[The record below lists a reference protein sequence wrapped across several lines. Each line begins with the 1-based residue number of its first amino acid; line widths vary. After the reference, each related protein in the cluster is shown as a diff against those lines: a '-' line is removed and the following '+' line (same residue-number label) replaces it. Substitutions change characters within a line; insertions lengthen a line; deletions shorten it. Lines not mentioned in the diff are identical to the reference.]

1 MCIFIANSARLF
13 GTFFYSCGKT
23 LVGEIVVG
31 HRLCSGK
38 RDLAISM
45 ATTITDTVSRKV
57 LLYTI
62 GNHPPILVL

>member
-13 GTFFYSCGKT
+13 GTFPSCMKT

-62 GNHPPILVL
+62 GNHTPILVL